1 MAKFKT
7 GDQVICNGNRESYV
21 LDYYTDDIVT
31 VRLWS
36 GQRHVGD
43 TYAHEDELILIE
55 TVQWL
60 KLNAQ

>member
-21 LDYYTDDIVT
+21 LDYYTDDIIT

-36 GQRHVGD
+36 GQRWVGD
-43 TYAHEDELILIE
+43 VCEHEDDLILQE
-55 TVQWL
+55 VA
-60 KLNAQ
+60 NDSVSR

>member
-1 MAKFKT
+1 
-7 GDQVICNGNRESYV
+7 
-21 LDYYTDDIVT
+21 
-31 VRLWS
+31 
-36 GQRHVGD
+36 VGD